1 MADRHD
7 HSAPICGHLPT
18 TRTKPPSLRDIANY
32 LDLSPATVSMVLNDV
47 PLAKSLS
54 KETRARVLE
63 ATRMFNYRPNLVA
76 RALSKRESRTVGV
89 IAPESS
95 DGYFTRVMRGIEEAL
110 LEAGYLYFTASHLGR
125 EDLVREYPA
134 ALLQRGVDGL
144 IFLNTRIHEH
154 PGVPAVSISDLSSV
168 EGVVSILADQR
179 AGMDE
184 AMQHLYDLGHR
195 RILLMRG
202 ERWSLDAD
210 ERYGS
215 MLAAAQRLGLTTAPE
230 LQMTLQTNQLTPG
243 IAYRAFRQRL
253 AQGADFTAVFCFN
266 DVAAIGTMR
275 AMGDVGLSCPQHISV
290 LGVDDI
296 GAASF
301 LLPRL
306 TTAAQP
312 LEQMGATA
320 VQQLIRRL
328 QKPGEAC
335 PSRVILPMS
344 LEVRESTGKA
354 RASKEWHRP
363 LVDLAQL
370 ASQAAP

>member
-1 MADRHD
+1 MADHHD
-7 HSAPICGHLPT
+7 LSAQTSGDLSPA
-18 TRTKPPSLRDIANY
+18 RTKPPSLRDIAAY

-63 ATRMFNYRPNLVA
+63 ATRIFNYRPNLVA

-95 DGYFTRVMRGIEEAL
+95 DGYFTRVMRGVEEAL

-144 IFLNTRIHEH
+144 IFLNTRIHEN
-154 PGVPAVSISDLSSV
+154 PGVPAVSISDKCSLQNVTSV
-168 EGVVSILADQR
+168 LADQR
-179 AGMDE
+179 EGMDT

-210 ERYGS
+210 DRYSS
-215 MLAAAQRLGLTTAPE
+215 MVAAAERLGLSTAPE
-230 LQMTLQTNQLTPG
+230 LQMTLETNQLTPG
-243 IAYRAFRQRL
+243 IAYQAFRQRL
-253 AQGADFTAVFCFN
+253 AEDDDFTAVFCFN
-266 DVAAIGTMR
+266 DIAAIGALR
-275 AMGDVGLSCPQHISV
+275 AMADAGLSCPEHISV

-296 GAASF
+296 GSAAF

-312 LEQMGATA
+312 LEKMGAMA
-320 VQQLIRRL
+320 VQHLLARL
-328 QKPGEAC
+328 QQPGAIHA
-335 PSRVILPMS
+335 PRVILPMR
-344 LEVRESTGKA
+344 LEIRESTGMA
-354 RASKEWHRP
+354 PFLRERRSPTPGAQA
-363 LVDLAQL
+363 LAF
-370 ASQAAP
+370 QAH